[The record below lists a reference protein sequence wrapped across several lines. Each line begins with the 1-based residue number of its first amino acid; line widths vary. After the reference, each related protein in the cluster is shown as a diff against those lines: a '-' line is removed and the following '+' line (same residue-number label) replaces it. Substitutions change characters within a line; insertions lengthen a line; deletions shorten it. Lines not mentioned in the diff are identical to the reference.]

1 MLERPSSRQPI
12 PPEAK
17 CVFKGKTFDVF
28 QWEQQMFDGTIQI
41 FEKIKRADTVNVLP
55 ITMDGKIILT
65 RQEQPGL
72 EPYVG
77 TVGGRVD
84 INEKPEEAIRREL
97 LEETGY
103 EAKEIFLWDAVQP
116 LDKVDWAI
124 YTFIAKGCQK
134 VQEQQLE
141 SGEKIELFFVSFDQF
156 INITA
161 QDNYRDFE
169 IALKVFKLTQ
179 NSQLLE
185 NMRRLLI

>member
-1 MLERPSSRQPI
+1 M
-12 PPEAK
+12 
-17 CVFKGKTFDVF
+17 
-28 QWEQQMFDGTIQI
+28 
-41 FEKIKRADTVNVLP
+41 
-55 ITMDGKIILT
+55 
-65 RQEQPGL
+65 
-72 EPYVG
+72 
-77 TVGGRVD
+77 
-84 INEKPEEAIRREL
+84 
-97 LEETGY
+97 
-103 EAKEIFLWDAVQP
+103 WDAVQP